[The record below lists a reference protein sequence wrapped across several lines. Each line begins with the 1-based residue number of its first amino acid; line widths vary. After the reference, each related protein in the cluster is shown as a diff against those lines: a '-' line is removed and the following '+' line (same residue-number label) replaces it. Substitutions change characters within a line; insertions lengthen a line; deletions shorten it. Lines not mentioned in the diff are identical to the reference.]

1 MTYLCNSISTP
12 FAFQLD
18 VFGILVLVAVGV
30 GRELSLVV
38 GVSPQSHAH
47 EAQHLS
53 FLLFSCRKDFFKL
66 HETSVEVPH
75 VVDGLEELS
84 YIVP

>member
-53 FLLFSCRKDFFKL
+53 FFFSHAVKIFSNYMKL
-66 HETSVEVPH
+66 QSKYPMSLMALRNWRT
-75 VVDGLEELS
+75 
-84 YIVP
+84 